1 MIKRR
6 NDKISSKDSSPMKGR
21 REGAPDEEQILR
33 KLAADCARSEHCTGE
48 MAEKMSRWGIDEE
61 VQARIIAYLVEH
73 HYIDDQR
80 YAKLFVREKM
90 KFNQW
95 GPRKIEQ
102 ALWAK
107 HVDETIYRPV
117 LNEVTAEEWLEILRP
132 LLAAKKKSIKAQTP
146 YEEKMKLMKYAV
158 SRGFTMDIIEKI
170 KNEE

>member
-1 MIKRR
+1 
-6 NDKISSKDSSPMKGR
+6 MKGR
-21 REGAPDEEQILR
+21 LEGAPDEEQILR

-48 MAEKMSRWGIDEE
+48 MADKMRRWGIDEE
-61 VQARIIAYLVEH
+61 VQVRIIAYLVEH

-107 HVDETIYRPV
+107 HVDETIAGT
-117 LNEVTAEEWLEILRP
+117 VTQEH
-132 LLAAKKKSIKAQTP
+132 
-146 YEEKMKLMKYAV
+146 
-158 SRGFTMDIIEKI
+158 SRGSVGR
-170 KNEE
+170 